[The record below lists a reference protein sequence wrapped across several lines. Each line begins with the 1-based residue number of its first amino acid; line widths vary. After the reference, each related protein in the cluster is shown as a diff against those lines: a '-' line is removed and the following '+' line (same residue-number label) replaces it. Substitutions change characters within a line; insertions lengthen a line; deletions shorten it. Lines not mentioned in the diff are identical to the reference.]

1 MANHHSPSEDDVLL
15 GRALQVTIRVGIFL
29 LLVAWCFTIVRP
41 FLVPVVWGIIIA
53 VGTYRLFGALQ
64 ALFGGHSGLAAV
76 VYVILGQLVLILP
89 ALLLAGTLVDG
100 VEALAGHLADG
111 TLQVPPPPPEVRSW
125 PLIGGPL
132 HRFWQLASTNLHQ
145 ALAGITPQLTA
156 AGHWLLDFIG
166 TASLGIL
173 QFVIAIFIA
182 AALLVNATGGARVA
196 NELATGLAGTQGRTY
211 ADLAVQTI
219 RSVARGI
226 IGVALIQSI
235 LAGLGFLA
243 VGLPAAGLLALICLL
258 LAIIQLPLGFVLL
271 PVAIYG
277 FTAFDTTTAVIFAV
291 WCVLVSLIDN
301 VLKPLLLGRGVDLPM
316 LVVFIGAIGGLLS
329 FGILGLFVGP
339 VVLAL
344 AYTLVTAWM
353 RNLSLAAAEAH
364 ADAPPLS
371 GRAQRSLTEA

>member
-1 MANHHSPSEDDVLL
+1 MADHHPTSNDDALL
-15 GRALQVTIRVGIFL
+15 GRAIQVTVRVGIFL

-53 VGTYRLFGALQ
+53 VGSNRLFGALR

-76 VYVILGQLVLILP
+76 AYVILGQLVLILP

-100 VEALAGHLADG
+100 IEALAGHLAGG
-111 TLQVPPPPPEVRSW
+111 TLQVPPPPPEVQFW

-132 HRFWQLASTNLHQ
+132 HRLWALASTNLDQ
-145 ALAGITPQLTA
+145 ALAAIAPHLTS

-182 AALLVNATGGARVA
+182 AALLVNAAGGERVA
-196 NELATGLAGTQGRTY
+196 HEIATGLAGPRGEPY

-219 RSVARGI
+219 RSVTRGI

-243 VGLPAAGLLALICLL
+243 AGMPAAGLLALVCLL
-258 LAIIQLPLGFVLL
+258 LAVIQLPLALVLL
-271 PVAIYG
+271 PTVIYG
-277 FTAFDTTTAVIFAV
+277 FTAFATTTAVIFTV

-329 FGILGLFVGP
+329 SGVLGLFVGP

-344 AYTLVTAWM
+344 GYTMVTTWL
-353 RNLSLAAAEAH
+353 RTAALGT
-364 ADAPPLS
+364 APGTP
-371 GRAQRSLTEA
+371 GRTPRDDHRPLTEP